1 MIHPFSKPFTLDRT
15 VRLFLFLLI
24 FISIVLLFRHL
35 SPVLLPFFVACLIAY
50 LLHPLVV
57 FTQRKLKIK
66 NRTIVVFFILLFFLT
81 LIGSLFYFLTPAL
94 ISEIIKL
101 KNFVLQFA
109 TDESI
114 TPDNTWQIFLQ
125 EFLISNKI
133 PELLNAESMDDLINE
148 LFPHIYQILSS
159 SWSLAG
165 EILTGFVS
173 LLYLFFILKDYNSI
187 TQHFIS
193 LIPNRYQNFVSTLL
207 HDMGKGMN
215 NYYRGQFLVVIIV
228 TILFSTGFSI
238 IGMPIGLLMGI
249 IVGLL
254 NLVPYL
260 QIIGIP
266 PCILLMLVHSAET
279 GTSPLYSLGALFI
292 VFIIVQIIQ
301 DLFLVPKIMSK
312 AMGLNA
318 AIILLSLSIF
328 SMLFG
333 IIGLIIALPI
343 TTLLISYYKRY
354 ILSNVNNKYNTIDLS
369 NANQTDNPQ
378 ETR

>member
-1 MIHPFSKPFTLDRT
+1 
-15 VRLFLFLLI
+15 
-24 FISIVLLFRHL
+24 
-35 SPVLLPFFVACLIAY
+35 

-66 NRTIVVFFILLFFLT
+66 NRTIVVFFILLFFLA
-81 LIGSLFYFLTPAL
+81 LIGILFYFLTPAL

-215 NYYRGQFLVVIIV
+215 NYYRGQSLVVIIV

-369 NANQTDNPQ
+369 NTDQTDNPQ